1 MFRKLMIFVCLISFS
16 PAALGAQGL
25 PALADQSGASA
36 SEERAGGPANLNL
49 SPPPARDS
57 GMVQLAAN
65 DRTADCA
72 ESPRPHKTHS
82 GMTFKDFAEVHF
94 GEYRWIYWVGAV
106 TGIVLLHV
114 LAFSH

>member
-1 MFRKLMIFVCLISFS
+1 MFRTLMIFVCLISFS

-25 PALADQSGASA
+25 PALADQSG
-36 SEERAGGPANLNL
+36 
-49 SPPPARDS
+49 PPALSLSLSAPAAKDS
-57 GMVQLAAN
+57 DMVQLAAN
-65 DRTADCA
+65 DRTGDCA
-72 ESPRPHKTHS
+72 EAPRQHKTHS

-114 LAFSH
+114 LAFGH

>member
-1 MFRKLMIFVCLISFS
+1 MFRKLTVLACLITFS
-16 PAALGAQGL
+16 SAAAGAQGL
-25 PALADQSGASA
+25 APLADRSGPAFD
-36 SEERAGGPANLNL
+36 EPAGAANLNL
-49 SPPPARDS
+49 SLPPSKEP

-65 DRTADCA
+65 DRQADAA
-72 ESPRPHKTHS
+72 EAPRQHKTHS

-114 LAFSH
+114 LAFGH